1 MTISEI
7 TAFLESAFDVLNE
20 KYFESALPKCAITI
34 QLSPKAYGHFTTK
47 EVWQGGEEAARHEIN
62 LGAENL
68 NRPLVNTLA
77 TLVHEMVHFFC
88 HINGIKDTS
97 RSGVYHNKR
106 FKEEAERRGLIIE
119 YDKKIGWSKTTP
131 SPTFAQYV
139 KKQWQGTAIESFRI
153 GDFGAD
159 GRTAKKSSTRKY
171 ICPICAQSV
180 RATKEVL
187 LLCGVCSVDGAQIL
201 MVNDDVL

>member
-7 TAFLESAFDVLNE
+7 TAFLESAYDVLNE

-34 QLSPKAYGHFTTK
+34 QSSPKAYGHFTTR

-88 HINGIKDTS
+88 HINEIKDTS

-131 SPTFAQYV
+131 SPTFTQYV

-171 ICPICAQSV
+171 VCPICAQSV

-187 LLCGVCSVDGAQIL
+187 LLCGVCSVDGTHVL

>member
-88 HINGIKDTS
+88 HINEIKDTS

>member
-7 TAFLESAFDVLNE
+7 TAFLENAFDVLNE
-20 KYFESALPKCAITI
+20 EYFENTLAKCAITI
-34 QLSPKAYGHFTTK
+34 QSSPKAYGHFTTK
-47 EVWQGGEEAARHEIN
+47 EVWQGGEETARHEIN

-77 TLVHEMVHFFC
+77 TLLHEMVHFFC
-88 HINGIKDTS
+88 HVNAIKDVS
-97 RSGVYHNKR
+97 RGGVYHNKR
-106 FKEEAERRGLIIE
+106 FKEEAEKRGLIIE

-131 SPTFAQYV
+131 SPSFVQFV
-139 KKQWQGTAIESFRI
+139 KSKFSEISIESFRI

-171 ICPICAQSV
+171 ICPICAQGI

-187 LLCGVCSVDGAQIL
+187 ILCGACSTVEEFVP
-201 MVNDDVL
+201 MVLDV

>member
-7 TAFLESAFDVLNE
+7 TAFLESAFDIFNDY
-20 KYFESALPKCAITI
+20 YFESTLPKCAITI
-34 QLSPKAYGHFTTK
+34 QSSPKAYGHFTTK
-47 EVWQGGEEAARHEIN
+47 EVWRGGEEAARHEIN

-77 TLVHEMVHFFC
+77 TLVHEMVHFYC

-97 RSGVYHNKR
+97 RSGIYHNKR
-106 FKEEAERRGLIIE
+106 FKEEAEQRGLIIE
-119 YDKKIGWSKTTP
+119 YDKKIGWSKTIP
-131 SPTFAQYV
+131 SVLFVDFV
-139 KKQWQGTAIESFRI
+139 KKQWQGAAIEAFRI
-153 GDFGAD
+153 GDFCAD

-180 RATKEVL
+180 RATKEVSI
-187 LLCGVCSVDGAQIL
+187 LCGICSSDDSPIF
-201 MVNDDVL
+201 MVNDDAN